1 MTPAWPWA
9 LALTIALGALIVS
22 QVQLREARGEVH
34 RLRAL
39 LSDVTKGTL
48 RQLEQAE
55 AAIARVRELH
65 HSKTHNTQWLDDD
78 ADQCEYKRMVVAEAA
93 TSAVREACDEALH
106 EDPMPEGDFRRGYNI
121 AMKVVSRLLDG
132 AGTDQ

>member
-65 HSKTHNTQWLDDD
+65 RQSHFSNECIECAPGGTYYWPCPT
-78 ADQCEYKRMVVAEAA
+78 V
-93 TSAVREACDEALH
+93 EAL
-106 EDPMPEGDFRRGYNI
+106 
-121 AMKVVSRLLDG
+121 ADG
-132 AGTDQ
+132 AS

>member
-1 MTPAWPWA
+1 MTPVWPWA

-22 QVQLREARGEVH
+22 QVQLQEARGEVH

>member
-1 MTPAWPWA
+1 MTPVWPWA

-22 QVQLREARGEVH
+22 QVQLQEARGEVH

-55 AAIARVRELH
+55 AAIARVREL
-65 HSKTHNTQWLDDD
+65 
-78 ADQCEYKRMVVAEAA
+78 CEQTTVSVSIGCRCYTDECSGTCGAGRPLSWHLNPAA
-93 TSAVREACDEALH
+93 VLAV
-106 EDPMPEGDFRRGYNI
+106 
-121 AMKVVSRLLDG
+121 LDG
-132 AGTDQ
+132 DSDE